1 MEFAKHEASLHEPW
15 LTFLLNFIDTLYS
28 LVESNVREDKYNS
41 FELSSETCIGFH
53 LFKSRREVFQKGFN
67 FISWILVCVDNTEIK
82 CIFSERNR
90 DEGADRSFA
99 SNIRVLLPQE
109 VPDEIVNHSILI
121 SVESLLP
128 LV

>member
-15 LTFLLNFIDTLYS
+15 LTFLLDFIDTLYS
-28 LVESNVREDKYNS
+28 LVESNVREDKYHS
-41 FELSSETCIGFH
+41 FELSGETCIGFH

-67 FISWILVCVDNTEIK
+67 FISWIFVCVDNTEIK

-99 SNIRVLLPQE
+99 SNIRVLFTQE